1 MLVELRN
8 VRAMR
13 GSGRARREV
22 LHDVSLSV
30 AAGEICGLLGPNGAG
45 KSTTIAVIAGLL
57 PATGGVVSL
66 FGSLPPGEAL
76 VPHYGVLPEQNGC
89 YDWMTAFDYLDF
101 FLRLHGRRLVPTD
114 IAARLR
120 QVGLEAAAHRQPI
133 RSFSQGMRQR
143 LGLARAL
150 VNDPALLIL
159 DEPTAGLDPRGRR
172 DVHDLLIGLSRSR
185 GVGVLL
191 CTHLLDD
198 VDRLCQRVAII
209 GEGRTLCE
217 ARVEEIRAD
226 ARSLEALYFDI
237 TETRAAA

>member
-1 MLVELRN
+1 MLVELRH
-8 VRAMR
+8 VSAAR
-13 GSGRARREV
+13 GTGRARREV

-30 AAGEICGLLGPNGAG
+30 PEGEICGLLGPNGAG
-45 KSTTIAVIAGLL
+45 KSTTIAVITGLL
-57 PATGGVVSL
+57 PATGGVISL
-66 FGSLPPGEAL
+66 FGSLGPGDAL
-76 VPHYGVLPEQNGC
+76 APHYGVLPEQNGC
-89 YDWMTAFDYLDF
+89 YEWMTAFDYLDF
-101 FLRLHGRRLVPTD
+101 FLRLHGRRLVPAD

-120 QVGLEAAAHRQPI
+120 QVGLEAMARQPI

-159 DEPTAGLDPRGRR
+159 DEPTAGLDPRARR
-172 DVHDLLIGLSRSR
+172 DVHDLLIGLSRTR

-217 ARVEEIRAD
+217 GRVEEIRAE
-226 ARSLEALYFDI
+226 ASSLEALYFDI